1 MHKITIT
8 QQDGWQTMTTMCMK
22 HGAVISTRTQV
33 YKMPTPKKKPTKEAI
48 AQARA
53 RYRQLMQERN
63 WDGT

>member
-8 QQDGWQTMTTMCMK
+8 QQDGRQTMTTMCVK
-22 HGAVISTRTQV
+22 HGTVVSTRTQV

-53 RYRQLMQERN
+53 RYRQLVQERN
-63 WDGT
+63 WDGA

>member
-8 QQDGWQTMTTMCMK
+8 QQDGWQTMTTMCVK
-22 HGAVISTRTQV
+22 RGVVVSTRTQV

-53 RYRQLMQERN
+53 RYRQLVQERN
-63 WDGT
+63 WDGA